1 MVEGE
6 RTMNRRPVTDDD
18 LTQMRETATNDL
30 LHEIHLRDDSYSCT
44 CNWSH
49 VIRTREPGWSGT
61 WCFECSLRE
70 EIIRLRA
77 LITEW
82 ADAHDELEDTGYWTD
97 RYCSAGENL
106 ANVVGRD
113 FKQ

>member
-1 MVEGE
+1 
-6 RTMNRRPVTDDD
+6 MNRRPVTDDD
-18 LTQMRETATNDL
+18 LSQMRETATNDL

-82 ADAHDELEDTGYWTD
+82 ADASDDLDGHPSDYHQNVAEAEDAL
-97 RYCSAGENL
+97 RKA
-106 ANVVGRD
+106 VGR
-113 FKQ
+113 